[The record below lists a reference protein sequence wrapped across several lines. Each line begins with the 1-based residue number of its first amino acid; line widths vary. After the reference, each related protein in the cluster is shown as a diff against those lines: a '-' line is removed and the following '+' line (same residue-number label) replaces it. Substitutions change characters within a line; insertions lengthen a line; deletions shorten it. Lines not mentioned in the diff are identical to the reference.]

1 MTKNILTVIF
11 CMAGSAAICWLCD
24 WKAKVVAWMLIFW
37 VVIAVGVAGA
47 TLSEQIRAKKNNRRQ
62 RKMAISSKKA
72 LEAAKVIVDFCNE
85 QRGCQ
90 NCIFRLYGADHWKC
104 HMYAFDLQDVL
115 SNIEAK
121 KKNHGFI

>member
-1 MTKNILTVIF
+1 
-11 CMAGSAAICWLCD
+11 
-24 WKAKVVAWMLIFW
+24 
-37 VVIAVGVAGA
+37 
-47 TLSEQIRAKKNNRRQ
+47 
-62 RKMAISSKKA
+62 MAISSKKA

-85 QRGCQ
+85 QKGCQ

-121 KKNHGFI
+121 KKNRGYL